1 VRWSLRER
9 GVVLAGPAPATLV
22 DPVSSEDLRAEA
34 LTAMQE
40 AAAWAS
46 ESVAR
51 YRGGDVLAFSR
62 WKQRYLV
69 LSFCRYLHTLDS
81 GTVSSKREAGEWALW
96 HLDSR
101 WRRLIRR
108 ALDDRPRPWERVRE
122 PAEAD
127 AVAETMQFV
136 DHAVGQTN
144 ERRTGRR

>member
-46 ESVAR
+46 E
-51 YRGGDVLAFSR
+51 GDVLAFSR
-62 WKQRYLV
+62 RKQRYLV

-81 GTVSSKREAGEWALW
+81 GTVSSKREAGEWALR